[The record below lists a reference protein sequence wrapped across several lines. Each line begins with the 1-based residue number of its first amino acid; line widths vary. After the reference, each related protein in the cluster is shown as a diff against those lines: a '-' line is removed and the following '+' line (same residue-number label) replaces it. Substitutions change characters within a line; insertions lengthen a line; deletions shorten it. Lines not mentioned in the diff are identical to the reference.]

1 MKPTQQKNMKKEK
14 RRALANPTSK
24 IGIIFLKV
32 RFSQQF
38 ENETNEF
45 QQTSSESEAEKNWKR
60 KFPAFCRTNRLIR
73 FYLTQSSRHNGQFSL
88 FWHALSGQTQKQ
100 NPVILFP

>member
-32 RFSQQF
+32 KFSQQF

-45 QQTSSESEAEKNWKR
+45 QQTSSESEKNRKR

-73 FYLTQSSRHNGQFSL
+73 FYSTQSSRHNGQFSL
-88 FWHALSGQTQKQ
+88 FWHALSVQTQKQ

>member
-32 RFSQQF
+32 KFSQQF

-45 QQTSSESEAEKNWKR
+45 QQTSSESEKNRKR

-73 FYLTQSSRHNGQFSL
+73 FYSTQSSRHNGQFSL
-88 FWHALSGQTQKQ
+88 FWHAYQFKLRSKTQSYYFLK
-100 NPVILFP
+100 

>member
-45 QQTSSESEAEKNWKR
+45 QQTSSESEKNWKR
-60 KFPAFCRTNRLIR
+60 KFPAFCRTNRLIW
-73 FYLTQSSRHNGQFSL
+73 F
-88 FWHALSGQTQKQ
+88 
-100 NPVILFP
+100 